1 MNDLPEVELIPCET
15 MAKLLKTSFSKV
27 KAGILNGTLPIG
39 FVADGRVIIPK
50 PRAVAWLTG
59 ADLLGVRDME
69 LLITAAKLLKG
80 DKS

>member
-1 MNDLPEVELIPCET
+1 MNDLPEVELIPCEEF
-15 MAKLLKTSFSKV
+15 AKHMKTSHAKI

-59 ADLLGVRDME
+59 ADLFGVMDME

-80 DKS
+80 ETK